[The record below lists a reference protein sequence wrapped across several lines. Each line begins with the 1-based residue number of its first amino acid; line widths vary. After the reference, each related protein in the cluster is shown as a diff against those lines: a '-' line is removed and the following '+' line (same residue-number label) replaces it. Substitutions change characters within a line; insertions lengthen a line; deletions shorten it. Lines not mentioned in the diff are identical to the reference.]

1 MRKLV
6 KKSLLLILS
15 LLILLAVGSVAAY
28 ADEQCI
34 CETKCTEVN
43 LNENCPVCSTDNA
56 DITAVCQ
63 GAGPMLLNT
72 RSEDPAINIGNT
84 EIKAGKYYVN
94 TSTGGVTESGANAKN
109 YNVYYDSSSNTL
121 RLRNAKIT
129 ANSIQRLTDSTGALI
144 DTWIYHAFYTD
155 GGTLTIRLEGNNEFT
170 GAALPSERNYRTSC
184 GILFNKTDVTITG
197 SGNLTATGGD
207 SRNSTDEMP
216 ESFGLYV
223 MDGDLTIDCT
233 GELTLM
239 GDPAKGE
246 TACSA
251 GIRINSIV
259 EKKLFKIVSGNIIC
273 GSQNNTDAYCCD
285 GIGISSYC
293 EGNGTVDFEM
303 HGGSIVTEIE
313 GEYGYCYG
321 ISLTAKN
328 NNCTAKIYDGVIKS
342 YAPTGSANSIGAKID
357 NLEIYGGDIEFIAEG
372 NNAAESFYH
381 SRGLMAESILIKG
394 GNVYIQSKDVI
405 GDKSKNLTNY
415 GVYSESADSYIQTGG
430 NVTVISGK
438 ANSNSGFYFLS
449 GGSCSLNGGI
459 LTVQSQGSC
468 VNSTSTK
475 FNLDNGAIFF
485 TDATDYSTLNTNLVK
500 GLYVKKDGT
509 NITADIYGNEANIT
523 EDFTIPAVE
532 LIIDENEKL
541 TVKNEANVNNQG
553 TIHVIGALD
562 GTIENIDSGK
572 IIYYPKS
579 IALNESELSIMPGQ
593 TGELSVT
600 FNPENTTDKNL
611 TWTVE
616 DDSKAQIVSS
626 SSTGATIKGSS
637 VGETKV
643 KVETTANLNEEKRTA
658 ECTIKILQPV
668 TNITIDSSLQI
679 NVDESKTIQAT
690 VEPSDAHNKTLKW
703 ESSDTSVATVDSATG
718 EVTGKSRGTVTIT
731 ATANDGQGANAT
743 CQVEVKQQVTSI
755 NLTDIEI
762 NVGKTKKIEAEV
774 SPDNANDPTLKW
786 ESSDTSVATVD
797 SETGEVTGISR
808 GTVTITATANDGQGA
823 KATCQVEVKQQV
835 TSIELNETEITLY
848 VRDEE
853 TLEAKISPD
862 NANDPSVTW
871 SSSDPEV
878 ATVDQEG
885 KVKGISKG
893 EAVITA
899 TANDGS
905 GVKAECKV
913 TVKNRSGIVPQKTLT
928 FDTNGGS
935 KISAITENYGKTIVL
950 ADYAPKRDGYK
961 FLGWYKDKELTEKIE
976 YAVLDYDMTVYA
988 KWQKIEEAVDY
999 DTLIVLTINGKTS
1012 IINGEAVK
1020 NDVAPLIVN
1029 SRTYTPARFVAEA
1042 LGAKV
1047 VWSPSA
1053 RTVTIMKDDINIV
1066 LAIDSNVAYV
1076 NGQKVQMD
1084 ASAFIADGRTF
1095 TPARFV
1101 AENLG
1106 AKVEWNEE
1114 ARTVTIVK

>member
-1 MRKLV
+1 MGGENMRKLV

-43 LNENCPVCSTDNA
+43 INENCPVCSTDNA

-94 TSTGGVTESGANAKN
+94 DASTGGVTESGADAAN

-155 GGTLTIRLEGNNEFT
+155 GGTLTISLEGNNEFT

-207 SRNSTDEMP
+207 SRKSTDEMP

-259 EKKLFKIVSGNIIC
+259 EKKLFKIVSGNITC
-273 GSQNNTDAYCCD
+273 GSQNNTDAYCYE

-293 EGNGTVDFEM
+293 KGNGTVDFEM

-342 YAPTGSANSIGAKID
+342 YAPTGSASSTGASID
-357 NLEIYGGDIEFIAEG
+357 SLEIYGGDIEFIAEG

-405 GDKSKNLTNY
+405 GDTSKNLTNY

-438 ANSNSGFYFLS
+438 ANSNSGFCLKS
-449 GGSCSLNGGI
+449 GGLCSLNGGI

-475 FNLDNGAIFF
+475 FNLDNGAIF
-485 TDATDYSTLNTNLVK
+485 
-500 GLYVKKDGT
+500 
-509 NITADIYGNEANIT
+509 
-523 EDFTIPAVE
+523 
-532 LIIDENEKL
+532 
-541 TVKNEANVNNQG
+541 
-553 TIHVIGALD
+553 
-562 GTIENIDSGK
+562 
-572 IIYYPKS
+572 
-579 IALNESELSIMPGQ
+579 
-593 TGELSVT
+593 
-600 FNPENTTDKNL
+600 
-611 TWTVE
+611 
-616 DDSKAQIVSS
+616 
-626 SSTGATIKGSS
+626 
-637 VGETKV
+637 
-643 KVETTANLNEEKRTA
+643 
-658 ECTIKILQPV
+658 
-668 TNITIDSSLQI
+668 
-679 NVDESKTIQAT
+679 
-690 VEPSDAHNKTLKW
+690 
-703 ESSDTSVATVDSATG
+703 
-718 EVTGKSRGTVTIT
+718 
-731 ATANDGQGANAT
+731 
-743 CQVEVKQQVTSI
+743 
-755 NLTDIEI
+755 LTD
-762 NVGKTKKIEAEV
+762 
-774 SPDNANDPTLKW
+774 
-786 ESSDTSVATVD
+786 DTD
-797 SETGEVTGISR
+797 
-808 GTVTITATANDGQGA
+808 
-823 KATCQVEVKQQV
+823 
-835 TSIELNETEITLY
+835 
-848 VRDEE
+848 
-853 TLEAKISPD
+853 
-862 NANDPSVTW
+862 
-871 SSSDPEV
+871 
-878 ATVDQEG
+878 
-885 KVKGISKG
+885 
-893 EAVITA
+893 
-899 TANDGS
+899 
-905 GVKAECKV
+905 
-913 TVKNRSGIVPQKTLT
+913 
-928 FDTNGGS
+928 
-935 KISAITENYGKTIVL
+935 
-950 ADYAPKRDGYK
+950 
-961 FLGWYKDKELTEKIE
+961 
-976 YAVLDYDMTVYA
+976 
-988 KWQKIEEAVDY
+988 
-999 DTLIVLTINGKTS
+999 
-1012 IINGEAVK
+1012 
-1020 NDVAPLIVN
+1020 
-1029 SRTYTPARFVAEA
+1029 
-1042 LGAKV
+1042 
-1047 VWSPSA
+1047 
-1053 RTVTIMKDDINIV
+1053 
-1066 LAIDSNVAYV
+1066 
-1076 NGQKVQMD
+1076 
-1084 ASAFIADGRTF
+1084 
-1095 TPARFV
+1095 
-1101 AENLG
+1101 
-1106 AKVEWNEE
+1106 
-1114 ARTVTIVK
+1114 